1 MWPSAT
7 VSLSLLYQLLS
18 QEHAI
23 CWMLTDLCLA
33 NVAELN
39 YFYLFTV
46 IDYSGYIYIYILDD
60 STEVHEYSVI
70 W

>member
-46 IDYSGYIYIYILDD
+46 IDYSGYIYILDD

>member
-33 NVAELN
+33 HVAELN
-39 YFYLFTV
+39 YFYPFTV
-46 IDYSGYIYIYILDD
+46 INYSGYIYILDD